1 MYNSIMDANLT
12 LKHRIDA
19 TFFEII
25 SCDPMQRR
33 DLQRMWRVARSK
45 WNELDI
51 ELIQCR
57 RQKKATPKYQEIEAD
72 IIERVETIE
81 KYLTFALL
89 TK

>member
-1 MYNSIMDANLT
+1 MDANFT

-19 TFFEII
+19 SFFEII
-25 SCDPMQRR
+25 SCDPTQRS

-57 RQKKATPKYQEIEAD
+57 RQNRATPKYREIEID
-72 IIERVETIE
+72 LIDRVETIE
-81 KYLTFALL
+81 KYLTFAML
-89 TK
+89 TR